1 METFRTKLAPGGRI
15 VVPADLRRALGLKQ
29 GDEVLM
35 RLEDSQVWLYT
46 RAQAIREAQE
56 LVRKIVPEGVS
67 LVDELL
73 QERRRE
79 VEKEEAEAAA
89 FQARKAKAKTKKARP
104 RTKKATG

>member
-35 RLEDSQVWLYT
+35 RLEDGQVWLYT

-56 LVRKIVPEGVS
+56 LVRKAAGVS
-67 LVDELL
+67 MVDDLL
-73 QERRRE
+73 KERRLE
-79 VEKEEAEAAA
+79 VENEETEAAA
-89 FQARKAKAKTKKARP
+89 SRTGRAAPKTRKSP
-104 RTKKATG
+104 SRTKKAAG